1 MQSDMRAA
9 RAGPVR
15 SFNCARQERPRQ
27 PPQRATLVAGRPRA
41 PWEGSVLFIDRDR
54 ALLSHSPTT
63 RLLGQ

>member
-41 PWEGSVLFIDRDR
+41 PWDGSVLFIGTGPCFLTHPRRD
-54 ALLSHSPTT
+54 S
-63 RLLGQ
+63 